1 MVTQNVETELD
12 ITNGAKGTIVDVVWL
27 SRTDGR
33 TITDLDPIL
42 TSIKFTY
49 TPVCIPVK
57 LE

>member
-49 TPVCIPVK
+49 TPVCNPVK